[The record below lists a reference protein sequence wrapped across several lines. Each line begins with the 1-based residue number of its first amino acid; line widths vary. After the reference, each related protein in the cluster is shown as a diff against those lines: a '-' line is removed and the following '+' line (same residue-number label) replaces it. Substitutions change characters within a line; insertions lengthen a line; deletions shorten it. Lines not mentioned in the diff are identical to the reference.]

1 MFDINAKLT
10 LYSERQ
16 LWFTTLEGII
26 TALLIIELSLR
37 IYMERLGF
45 FYSWLNWADLII
57 IMLCTLSFGMYI
69 RSVHNSTE
77 EEVEEF
83 LDVALI
89 VLRYTAQ
96 ALRILVFLRTQQKR
110 KAVKEQ
116 YIDLND
122 PTFQTDTETPNM
134 LRENPN
140 TLTPGVYRDS
150 DIELAEH
157 DTDDEQE
164 YLTDP
169 ESNKH
174 R

>member
-1 MFDINAKLT
+1 
-10 LYSERQ
+10 
-16 LWFTTLEGII
+16 
-26 TALLIIELSLR
+26 
-37 IYMERLGF
+37 MERLGF

-122 PTFQTDTETPNM
+122 PAFQPDAETPNM

-164 YLTDP
+164 YLTNS
-169 ESNKH
+169 EANKH